1 MNNALKKKLF
11 EYNLAMVDCETTGL
25 DSQKHEIIELAT
37 LIYNPSDDK
46 VTDEWVT
53 KIAPSNIVTASPK
66 ALQINGYINN
76 PQSYTNNIKSA
87 LIKFNS
93 LVKDCII
100 VGQNIEF
107 DLKFINKNMTDLNI
121 KPSFGQHR
129 KLDLMSL
136 AWWAVKDT
144 EIPGMSLENFC
155 NHFDVPN
162 VGAHSA
168 LIDCRRTFEVYKVLA
183 DFYK

>member
-1 MNNALKKKLF
+1 MTKLY
-11 EYNLAMVDCETTGL
+11 EIKLAFVDTETTGL
-25 DSQKHEIIELAT
+25 ELQKHEIIELAT
-37 LIYNPSDDK
+37 IIYDPNDDK
-46 VTDEWVT
+46 VTDEWST
-53 KIAPSNIVTASPK
+53 KIAPLNIETASPK

-76 PQSYTNNIKSA
+76 PQLYTNNLKSA

-93 LVKDCII
+93 LVKDCMI

-107 DLKFINKNMTDLNI
+107 DLKFIYKSMAVLNI
-121 KPSFGQHR
+121 KPSFGYHR
-129 KLDLMSL
+129 KLDMMSL

-155 NHFDVPN
+155 DYFDVPN

-168 LIDCRRTFEVYKVLA
+168 LVDCRRTFEVYKILA
-183 DFYK
+183 NFYK